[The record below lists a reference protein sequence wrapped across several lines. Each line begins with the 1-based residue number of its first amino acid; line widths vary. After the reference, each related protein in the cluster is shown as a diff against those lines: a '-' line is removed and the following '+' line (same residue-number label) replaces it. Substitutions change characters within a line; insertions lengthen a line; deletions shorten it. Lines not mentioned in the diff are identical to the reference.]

1 VTRTRSSVVA
11 AGLLAVTMTLLAG
24 AVILLARTL
33 DRPANI
39 FGFRGA
45 IEIVTLATVLVGGVL
60 ARRRPENP
68 IGWIFLIASL
78 LSGVQVLA
86 QEYAVF
92 ALTEGNLRGA
102 QVGNW
107 IDSWIWVPITGS
119 IAIFVAL
126 LFPTGR
132 PPSRRWRWVLWT
144 GTLGIVVFAAAFAVS
159 SEAETGLRNPFFDVG
174 QDLAGPLFGLGALL
188 YLVSVLATVAALI
201 VRFRRAHGDE
211 RQQLRWF
218 AAAMGLLALF
228 ITLTFMAEFL
238 LRDLLAFE
246 RVLSAG
252 TVLSFA
258 GIPIATGVAVMK
270 YRLYE
275 IDVVI
280 NKAVVLGALAAFIT
294 AVYVAIVVGIGAIV
308 GRGGG
313 IVLPGVAAAVVALAF
328 QPARRRAQHLA
339 NRLVYGKRA
348 TPFEVLSAFSD
359 RVSGTY
365 AAEDVLPRMARI
377 LGEGTGAARA
387 QVWLRIGEKVRRTA
401 SWPSDEGPATV
412 TLRHGELPDLPGVDR
427 AVPVRDQGM
436 LLGALTLTKGRGESV
451 TPAEERLLANLA
463 SQVGLVL
470 RNVRLIEELRASR
483 QRIVTAQDE
492 ERRRLERNIHDGA
505 QQQLVALSVKL
516 RLLKALSGK
525 DPEKA
530 DELVEQIQAETRDA
544 LENLR
549 DLARGVYP
557 PLLADKGLAAA
568 LEAQARKSPL
578 PVEVKSDGVG
588 RYLEEAEAAAY
599 FCVLEALQNAAKYA
613 EASRVRVRLWTED
626 GELAFAVEDDG
637 AGFDPELTPRGSGLQ
652 NMADRVEA
660 LGGSLAIESTPGA
673 GTTVSGRIP
682 VGSAAVAK

>member
-1 VTRTRSSVVA
+1 MTARRSSVLALV
-11 AGLLAVTMTLLAG
+11 LLGITAILLGTAVTLL
-24 AVILLARTL
+24 VRTL

-45 IEIVTLATVLVGGVL
+45 VEIVTLATVLVGGVL

-68 IGWIFLIASL
+68 IGWIFLIGSL

-92 ALTEGNLRGA
+92 AVTEGNLRGA
-102 QVGNW
+102 RVGNW
-107 IDSWIWVPITGS
+107 IDTWIWVPITGS
-119 IAIFVAL
+119 ITIFVAL

-132 PPSRRWRWVLWT
+132 PPSRRWRWVLWS
-144 GTLGIVVFAAAFAVS
+144 GTLGIVVFAATFAVS
-159 SEAETGLRNPFFDVG
+159 SETESGLRNPFFDVG
-174 QDLAGPLFGLGALL
+174 QNLTDPLFGLGALL

-201 VRFRRAHGDE
+201 VRFRRSQGDE

-218 AAAMGLLALF
+218 VAAMAIVAFFL
-228 ITLTFMAEFL
+228 TLTFMAEFL
-238 LRDLLAFE
+238 VRDLLVFE
-246 RVLSAG
+246 RVISVG

-258 GIPIATGVAVMK
+258 GIPVATGVAVMK

-280 NKAVVLGALAAFIT
+280 NRAVVFGALAAFIT
-294 AVYVAIVVGIGAIV
+294 AMYVAIVIGIGAIV

-348 TPFEVLSAFSD
+348 TPFEVLSSFSE

-377 LGEGTGAARA
+377 LGEGTGAAKA
-387 QVWLRIGEKVRRTA
+387 EVWLRVGEEVRRTA
-401 SWPSDEGPATV
+401 SWPPDERPATV
-412 TLRHGELPDLPGVDR
+412 SLRDGELPDLPGAER
-427 AVPVRDQGM
+427 AVPVRDQGF

-463 SQVGLVL
+463 SQAGLVL

-483 QRIVTAQDE
+483 QRIVAAQDQ

-516 RLLKALSGK
+516 RLLKTLSGN
-525 DPEKA
+525 DPESA
-530 DELVEQIQAETRDA
+530 DEVVDQLQAETRDA
-544 LENLR
+544 LDNLR
-549 DLARGVYP
+549 DLARGIYP

-568 LEAQARKSPL
+568 LEAQARKA
-578 PVEVKSDGVG
+578 PVPVVVEPDGVG
-588 RYLEEAEAAAY
+588 R
-599 FCVLEALQNAAKYA
+599 
-613 EASRVRVRLWTED
+613 
-626 GELAFAVEDDG
+626 
-637 AGFDPELTPRGSGLQ
+637 
-652 NMADRVEA
+652 
-660 LGGSLAIESTPGA
+660 
-673 GTTVSGRIP
+673 
-682 VGSAAVAK
+682 